1 MSQQPA
7 GTGLT
12 IASREWEAAQ
22 AAARAAYS
30 AACFEADQIRDR
42 AYYAST
48 LRTGAAMPSDADMR
62 DADDAYA
69 VTVDRAGVVEADA
82 LDAAD
87 TAYDLANLTVSGR
100 HSEALAQV
108 ARAAYDARYP
118 SAYAEALKIGGTI
131 TRCET
136 HARHEATNAAARAV
150 AANVED
156 GGEA

>member
-1 MSQQPA
+1 MNQQPA

-12 IASREWEAAQ
+12 IASRKWEAAQ

-87 TAYDLANLTVSGR
+87 DAYDRANC
-100 HSEALAQV
+100 AAV
-108 ARAAYDARYP
+108 ARAAYHACYAD
-118 SAYAEALKIGGTI
+118 AYARAIQTGGTI
-131 TRCET
+131 ARCRANAEY
-136 HARHEATNAAARAV
+136 EATNAAARAV
-150 AANVED
+150 AAIVEE